1 MERNVCRKPAPG
13 RGGEVGK
20 GDCAAGQ
27 EVVVDDH
34 LGEARHNALHNDDP
48 GVPA

>member
-1 MERNVCRKPAPG
+1 MGCNVCRKPAPG
-13 RGGEVGK
+13 RAGEV
-20 GDCAAGQ
+20 GQ

-48 GVPA
+48 GVRA

>member
-27 EVVVDDH
+27 EVVVDH

-48 GVPA
+48 GMPA